1 MASDGEFMV
10 NAKATK
16 KHRALLEAIN
26 SGHVPAFA
34 AAAIRGGT
42 FAPSQT
48 YAPSLSFNVT
58 GTGNQKQD
66 AALAG
71 MIAAQVDRSLD
82 KHKPDSFRRSR
93 GQILTKQAQDM
104 QRAAGRNG

>member
-48 YAPSLSFNVT
+48 YAPSMAFHVT
-58 GTGNQKQD
+58 GSGNQKQD
-66 AALAG
+66 AALAS
-71 MIAAQVDRSLD
+71 MIASQVDRSLD
-82 KHKPDSFRRSR
+82 KHKPDGFRYSR
-93 GQILTKQAQDM
+93 AQTLTKQAADM
-104 QRAAGRNG
+104 RGAAGRNG